1 MTIDRGYIA
10 QNDSERARLEA
21 LVGRLSDAQLGRP
34 MPAGWTVAAVLA
46 HLAFWDQRVLSLLER
61 WEGSRSAV
69 PPTIEGGHV
78 DWINDA
84 TKPLFLGLDP
94 RRAAE
99 LTLSIAAAV
108 DGKVAKMS
116 DELLERNAAAGT
128 PLSPVRATHR
138 REHLDEIEHVL
149 RSGVPAS
156 G

>member
-1 MTIDRGYIA
+1 MTIDRGYVA
-10 QNDSERARLEA
+10 QNDSERARLQA
-21 LVGRLSDAQLGRP
+21 LVSRLSDAQLGRP

-61 WEGSRSAV
+61 WEGSPSAV
-69 PPTIEGGHV
+69 PPTLEDRHV

-84 TKPLFLGLDP
+84 TKPLLLALDP

-99 LTLSIAAAV
+99 LALSIAAAV

-116 DELLERNAAAGT
+116 DDLLERNAAAGT

-149 RSGVPAS
+149 RS
-156 G
+156 

>member
-1 MTIDRGYIA
+1 MTIDRAYVA
-10 QNDSERARLEA
+10 QNDSERARLQA
-21 LVGRLSDAQLGRP
+21 LVSRLSDAQLRRP

-61 WEGSRSAV
+61 WEGSPSAV
-69 PPTIEGGHV
+69 PPTIEDRHV

-84 TKPLFLGLDP
+84 TKPLLLALDP

-99 LTLSIAAAV
+99 LALSIAVAV
-108 DGKVAKMS
+108 DRTVAKMS
-116 DELLERNAAAGT
+116 DDLLERNAAAGT

-149 RSGVPAS
+149 PPEP
-156 G
+156 